1 MRSFRPVVV
10 LTLSLSAAC
19 GGGSK
24 STGVQIGGVTNGTF
38 RATLDGTV
46 WIPIGRVVV
55 QRPTATSVAMFAV
68 STTYAM
74 SIVALN
80 VSGPGTTSL
89 NDLVS
94 NGSHASVSKVGTPG
108 WNTGNTGGTGS
119 VIITTLTPSHLVGTF
134 SFDAPSS
141 GAGAAIHVTSGTFDL
156 TY

>member
-1 MRSFRPVVV
+1 
-10 LTLSLSAAC
+10 
-19 GGGSK
+19 
-24 STGVQIGGVTNGTF
+24 
-38 RATLDGTV
+38 
-46 WIPIGRVVV
+46 
-55 QRPTATSVAMFAV
+55 MFAV

-74 SIVALN
+74 TIVALN
-80 VSGPGTTSL
+80 VTGPGTTTL
-89 NDLVS
+89 NDSPS

-119 VIITTLTPSHLVGTF
+119 VIITTLTPSHIVGTF